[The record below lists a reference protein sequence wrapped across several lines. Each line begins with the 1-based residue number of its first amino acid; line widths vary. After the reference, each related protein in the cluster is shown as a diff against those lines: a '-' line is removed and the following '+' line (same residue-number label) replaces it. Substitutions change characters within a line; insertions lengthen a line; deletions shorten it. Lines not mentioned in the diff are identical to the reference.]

1 MGANNR
7 SAAPLAYHN
16 DCQAARF
23 AFASRCARAFF
34 PSLAATAMPSKKTG
48 EDLSAPTDQHGKFPI
63 SMLSV
68 GSLATS
74 RRPRSQSGQIHLL
87 SCTHKW

>member
-34 PSLAATAMPSKKTG
+34 PSLAATAMLSKKTG
-48 EDLSAPTDQHGKFPI
+48 EDFYRPPPTSTVNFPFPCF
-63 SMLSV
+63 
-68 GSLATS
+68 
-74 RRPRSQSGQIHLL
+74 R
-87 SCTHKW
+87 